1 MKGKPS
7 HARLKRAL
15 RGVLS
20 GLALSATAAYS
31 DGSPTIDFKL
41 IHYPVSGNTLSEIK
55 HSISVNA
62 PSREGSTYYAGVTI
76 WSLSSAYDL
85 LPTAEGCRVDNG
97 QVFLNVAVHLPHL
110 ANSSALSAPA
120 LKEWN
125 RFSNSLKVH
134 EMLHAQNAYR
144 AAANLLRKVNGT
156 KTTVPCPRAKIIAE
170 QATSALI
177 TRIADF
183 DLQLDK
189 HTNHGSTQGAVLDT
203 SIR

>member
-1 MKGKPS
+1 MKTLGS
-7 HARLKRAL
+7 I
-15 RGVLS
+15 LS
-20 GLALSATAAYS
+20 GLALSATVAYA
-31 DGSPTIDFKL
+31 DGNPTIDFKL
-41 IHYPVSGNTLSEIK
+41 FHYPVAGSTLSEIK
-55 HSISVNA
+55 HSISVNT

-76 WSLSSAYDL
+76 WSLNSAYDL

-97 QVFLNVAVHLPHL
+97 QVFLNVAVHLPIL
-110 ANSSALSAPA
+110 SDSSELSAPA

-134 EMLHAQNAYR
+134 EMRHAQNAYR

-156 KTTVPCPRAKIIAE
+156 KTTVPCPRAKVIA
-170 QATSALI
+170 QHATSTLI

-189 HTNHGSTQGAVLDT
+189 HTNHGATQGAVLDT
-203 SIR
+203 SIP